1 VPAPEL
7 SPPGFI
13 IHTMHHLVLA
23 LMIALL
29 PIRGW
34 VAEVMATDM
43 ASSKAV
49 QLQNA
54 TKMVAAHAV
63 GAGVADH
70 FGHASTDSPA
80 PDSAG
85 QGAQEGSPMT
95 DAHGESCTVCQACH
109 TVALF
114 PLIPAMPSP
123 MASPAV
129 PRSPAARFASAIAAP
144 GQKPP
149 IS

>member
-1 VPAPEL
+1 
-7 SPPGFI
+7 
-13 IHTMHHLVLA
+13 MRHLVLA

-34 VAEVMATDM
+34 VGEVMATDM
-43 ASSKAV
+43 ASSKAS

-54 TKMVAAHAV
+54 TKMVAAHV
-63 GAGVADH
+63 DGAGAGGH
-70 FGHASTDSPA
+70 FGHAATDSPMPAAA
-80 PDSAG
+80 PDCAG
-85 QGAQEGSPMT
+85 HGTQEGDPMA
-95 DAHGESCTVCQACH
+95 DAHGESCTVCHACH

>member
-1 VPAPEL
+1 
-7 SPPGFI
+7 
-13 IHTMHHLVLA
+13 MRHLVLA

-34 VAEVMATDM
+34 VGEVMATDM
-43 ASSKAV
+43 ASSKAT
-49 QLQNA
+49 QRQNA
-54 TKMVAAHAV
+54 TKMVAAHAH
-63 GAGVADH
+63 GAGAGDH
-70 FGHASTDSPA
+70 FGHASTDAPA
-80 PDSAG
+80 PAAAPDCAG
-85 QGAQEGSPMT
+85 HGTQESNPMA

-114 PLIPAMPSP
+114 PMIPAMPSP
-123 MASPAV
+123 MASPSV
-129 PRSPAARFASAIAAP
+129 PRSPATRFASAIAAP